1 MALRDLSRKGLPAMP
16 SRKTS
21 SQIALGEAVKQVRTR
36 VGKTQEQVA
45 NAIGMHATY
54 LSDIERGARNPSW
67 DAIAR
72 LAKGMGVG
80 VADIAAEFDRR
91 RK

>member
-1 MALRDLSRKGLPAMP
+1 MALPAFSGKGAGAM
-16 SRKTS
+16 SARKTP
-21 SQIALGEAVKQVRTR
+21 SQIALGLAVKEVRAR

-54 LSDIERGARNPSW
+54 ISDIERGARNPSW

-91 RK
+91 SK

>member
-1 MALRDLSRKGLPAMP
+1 MS
-16 SRKTS
+16 SRKTPG
-21 SQIALGEAVKQVRTR
+21 QIALGAAVKAVRER

-45 NAIGMHATY
+45 NVASMHATY
-54 LSDIERGARNPSW
+54 VSDIERGARNPSW
-67 DAIAR
+67 EAVAR

-80 VADIAAEFDRR
+80 VADIATEFDKR

>member
-1 MALRDLSRKGLPAMP
+1 MAA
-16 SRKTS
+16 RKTPT
-21 SQIALGEAVKQVRTR
+21 QIALGLSVKEVRAR

-54 LSDIERGARNPSW
+54 ISDIERGARNPSW
-67 DAIAR
+67 EAITR
-72 LAKGMGVG
+72 LARGMGVG
-80 VADIAAEFDRR
+80 VADIALEFDKR

>member
-1 MALRDLSRKGLPAMP
+1 MP
-16 SRKTS
+16 TRKTP
-21 SQIALGEAVKQVRTR
+21 SQIALGLAVKQVRTKA
-36 VGKTQEQVA
+36 GKTQEQVA

-67 DAIAR
+67 DAVAR
-72 LAKGMGVG
+72 LAKGIGVG
-80 VADIAAEFDRR
+80 VADIATEFDRR

>member
-1 MALRDLSRKGLPAMP
+1 MPA
-16 SRKTS
+16 RKTS
-21 SQIALGEAVKQVRTR
+21 SQIALGAAVKAVRAKA
-36 VGKTQEQVA
+36 GKTQEQVA

-54 LSDIERGARNPSW
+54 ISDIERGARNPSW

-80 VADIAAEFDRR
+80 VADIAVEFDRR
-91 RK
+91 SK

>member
-1 MALRDLSRKGLPAMP
+1 MPA
-16 SRKTS
+16 RKTPG
-21 SQIALGEAVKQVRTR
+21 QIALGQAVRAVRTR

-67 DAIAR
+67 EAIAR
-72 LAKGMGVG
+72 LARGMGVG

-91 RK
+91 TTRVATA

>member
-1 MALRDLSRKGLPAMP
+1 MP
-16 SRKTS
+16 TQKTPS
-21 SQIALGEAVKQVRTR
+21 KIALGEAVKAVRVR

-45 NAIGMHATY
+45 NAIGMHVTY

-80 VADIAAEFDRR
+80 VADVAAEFDRR
-91 RK
+91 ST